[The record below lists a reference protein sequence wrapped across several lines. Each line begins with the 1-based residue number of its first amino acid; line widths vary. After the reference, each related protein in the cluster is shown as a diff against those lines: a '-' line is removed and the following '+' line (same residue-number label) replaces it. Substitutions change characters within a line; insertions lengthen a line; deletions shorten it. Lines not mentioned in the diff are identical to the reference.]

1 MYMKR
6 VLLACIFL
14 LLFSFSTII
23 SNPVLSEENNKVIS
37 SEEVIITVDST
48 NLRFSPSEISIMEGD
63 TVRFFWQGQLLA
75 HNAVERNGVFDSG
88 EPERDVDYSFKF
100 EIGMNGTYEFV
111 CEPHES
117 ANMIG
122 EIIVNPLVQEV
133 VEEEEKEKSVPGF
146 SIILLLSSLAAAG
159 ILDRRKMDGNL
170 SFHENA

>member
-23 SNPVLSEENNKVIS
+23 SNPVLSEENNKIIS
-37 SEEVIITVDST
+37 AEEVIITVDST

-122 EIIVNPLVQEV
+122 QIIVNPLVQEV

-170 SFHENA
+170 

>member
-1 MYMKR
+1 MKR

-146 SIILLLSSLAAAG
+146 SIILLLSTLAAAG

-170 SFHENA
+170 

>member
-1 MYMKR
+1 MKR

-88 EPERDVDYSFKF
+88 EPEIDVDYSFKF

-122 EIIVNPLVQEV
+122 QIIVNPIVQEV

-159 ILDRRKMDGNL
+159 TLDRRKMDGNL
-170 SFHENA
+170 

>member
-75 HNAVERNGVFDSG
+75 HNAVERNGLFDSG

-146 SIILLLSSLAAAG
+146 TIILLLSSLAAAG

-170 SFHENA
+170 

>member
-6 VLLACIFL
+6 VLLTCIFL

-23 SNPVLSEENNKVIS
+23 SNPVLSEENKKVIS

-170 SFHENA
+170 

>member
-23 SNPVLSEENNKVIS
+23 SNPVLSEENNKIIS

-122 EIIVNPLVQEV
+122 QIIVNPLVQEV

-159 ILDRRKMDGNL
+159 ILDWRKMDGNL
-170 SFHENA
+170 

>member
-14 LLFSFSTII
+14 FLFSFSTII

-37 SEEVIITVDST
+37 SDEVIITVDST

-122 EIIVNPLVQEV
+122 QIIVNPLVQEV

-170 SFHENA
+170 

>member
-1 MYMKR
+1 MYMTR

-14 LLFSFSTII
+14 LLFSFSTIF

-122 EIIVNPLVQEV
+122 QIIVNPLVQEV

-170 SFHENA
+170 

>member
-1 MYMKR
+1 MKR

-37 SEEVIITVDST
+37 SEEVVITVDST

-170 SFHENA
+170 

>member
-122 EIIVNPLVQEV
+122 QIIVNPLVQEV
-133 VEEEEKEKSVPGF
+133 VEEEEKEKSTPGF

-170 SFHENA
+170 

>member
-122 EIIVNPLVQEV
+122 EIIVNPLVQEI

-146 SIILLLSSLAAAG
+146 SIILLLSTLAAAG

-170 SFHENA
+170 

>member
-122 EIIVNPLVQEV
+122 EIIVNPIVQEV

-146 SIILLLSSLAAAG
+146 SIILLLSTLAAAG

-170 SFHENA
+170 

>member
-75 HNAVERNGVFDSG
+75 HNAVESNGVFDSG

-159 ILDRRKMDGNL
+159 ILDWRKMDGNL
-170 SFHENA
+170 

>member
-1 MYMKR
+1 M
-6 VLLACIFL
+6 
-14 LLFSFSTII
+14 
-23 SNPVLSEENNKVIS
+23 
-37 SEEVIITVDST
+37 DST

-146 SIILLLSSLAAAG
+146 SIILLLSTLAAAG

-170 SFHENA
+170 

>member
-1 MYMKR
+1 MKR

-23 SNPVLSEENNKVIS
+23 SNPVLSEENKKVIS

-133 VEEEEKEKSVPGF
+133 VEEEEEKEKSVPGF

-159 ILDRRKMDGNL
+159 ILDRRKIDGNL
-170 SFHENA
+170 

>member
-1 MYMKR
+1 
-6 VLLACIFL
+6 
-14 LLFSFSTII
+14 
-23 SNPVLSEENNKVIS
+23 LSEENNKVIS

-170 SFHENA
+170 

>member
-37 SEEVIITVDST
+37 SDEVIITVDST

-170 SFHENA
+170 

>member
-14 LLFSFSTII
+14 LLFSFSTIF

-37 SEEVIITVDST
+37 SDEVIITVDST

-170 SFHENA
+170 

>member
-1 MYMKR
+1 MKR

-37 SEEVIITVDST
+37 SDEVIITVDST

-170 SFHENA
+170 

>member
-133 VEEEEKEKSVPGF
+133 IEEEEKEKSVPGF
-146 SIILLLSSLAAAG
+146 TIILLLSSLAAAG

-170 SFHENA
+170 

>member
-122 EIIVNPLVQEV
+122 QIIVNPIVQEV
-133 VEEEEKEKSVPGF
+133 VEEEEKGKSVPGF

-170 SFHENA
+170 

>member
-1 MYMKR
+1 MTR

-14 LLFSFSTII
+14 LLFSFSTIF

-146 SIILLLSSLAAAG
+146 SIILLLSTLAAAG

-170 SFHENA
+170 

>member
-23 SNPVLSEENNKVIS
+23 SNPVLSEGNNKVIS

-75 HNAVERNGVFDSG
+75 HNAVERNGLFDSG

-133 VEEEEKEKSVPGF
+133 VDEEEKEKSVPGF
-146 SIILLLSSLAAAG
+146 TIILLLSSLAAAG

-170 SFHENA
+170 

>member
-146 SIILLLSSLAAAG
+146 SIILLLSTLAAAG

-170 SFHENA
+170 

>member
-1 MYMKR
+1 MKR

-23 SNPVLSEENNKVIS
+23 SNPVLSEENKKVIS
-37 SEEVIITVDST
+37 SEEIIITVDST
-48 NLRFSPSEISIMEGD
+48 NLRFSPSEISIVEGD

-75 HNAVERNGVFDSG
+75 HNAVEKNGLFDSG

-117 ANMIG
+117 ANMVG

-133 VEEEEKEKSVPGF
+133 VEEEEKKKSVPGF
-146 SIILLLSSLAAAG
+146 SIILILSSLAAAG

-170 SFHENA
+170 

>member
-1 MYMKR
+1 MKR

-23 SNPVLSEENNKVIS
+23 SNPVLSEENNKIIS

-122 EIIVNPLVQEV
+122 QIIVNPLVQEV

-159 ILDRRKMDGNL
+159 ILDWRKMDGNL
-170 SFHENA
+170 

>member
-6 VLLACIFL
+6 VLLACVFL

-75 HNAVERNGVFDSG
+75 HNAVERNGLFDSG

-146 SIILLLSSLAAAG
+146 TIILLLSSLAAAG

-170 SFHENA
+170 

>member
-1 MYMKR
+1 MKR

-146 SIILLLSSLAAAG
+146 TIILLLSSLAAAG

-170 SFHENA
+170 

>member
-122 EIIVNPLVQEV
+122 QIIVNPLVQEV

-146 SIILLLSSLAAAG
+146 SIILLLSTLAAAG

-170 SFHENA
+170 

>member
-88 EPERDVDYSFKF
+88 EPEKDVDYSFKF

-146 SIILLLSSLAAAG
+146 SIILLLSTLAAAG

-170 SFHENA
+170 

>member
-122 EIIVNPLVQEV
+122 QIIVSPLVQEV

-159 ILDRRKMDGNL
+159 ILDRREMDGNL
-170 SFHENA
+170 

>member
-63 TVRFFWQGQLLA
+63 AVRFFWQGQLLA

-88 EPERDVDYSFKF
+88 EPERDVDYWFKF

-133 VEEEEKEKSVPGF
+133 VEEEKKEKSVPGF
-146 SIILLLSSLAAAG
+146 TIILLLSSLAAAG

-170 SFHENA
+170 

>member
-1 MYMKR
+1 MYMTR

-14 LLFSFSTII
+14 LLFSFSTIF

-146 SIILLLSSLAAAG
+146 SIILLLSTLAAAG

-170 SFHENA
+170 

>member
-37 SEEVIITVDST
+37 SDEVIITVDST

-122 EIIVNPLVQEV
+122 QIIVNPIVQEV

-159 ILDRRKMDGNL
+159 ILDRREMDGNL
-170 SFHENA
+170 

>member
-1 MYMKR
+1 
-6 VLLACIFL
+6 LACIFL

-23 SNPVLSEENNKVIS
+23 SNPVLSEENKKVIS

-170 SFHENA
+170 

>member
-1 MYMKR
+1 MTR

-14 LLFSFSTII
+14 LLFSFSTIF

-100 EIGMNGTYEFV
+100 QIGMNGTYEFV

-122 EIIVNPLVQEV
+122 QIIVNPIVQEV

-170 SFHENA
+170 

>member
-1 MYMKR
+1 
-6 VLLACIFL
+6 
-14 LLFSFSTII
+14 
-23 SNPVLSEENNKVIS
+23 LSEENKKVIS

-133 VEEEEKEKSVPGF
+133 VEEEQKEKSVPGF

-170 SFHENA
+170 